1 MKKIVV
7 IPTLNENKNID
18 ILFSNLSKLNIK
30 FDLLFIDDNSRD
42 GTQKKIIELSKK
54 NKNIKFIFRKKKL
67 GVGSAHK
74 VGIKLAYKEKYKKL
88 ITMDADGTHDPKY
101 IPQLIRC
108 NKNNPNVIT
117 NRFLSKNS
125 IIDWPLSRRLLTKIR
140 YHLINYLLDIRYDTS
155 GAYRC
160 YNLNIVKKKDIL
172 AAKDNGY
179 SFFWESIFLLHKK
192 KYKIHEIPVDL
203 PYRKIGSSKMKIRDI
218 VTSLFYLSVYF
229 FKKILFWIK

>member
-18 ILFSNLSKLNIK
+18 ILFSNLLKLDIK
-30 FDLLFIDDNSRD
+30 FDLLFIDDNSKD
-42 GTQKKIIELSKK
+42 GTRKKIIELSKK
-54 NKNIKFIFRKKKL
+54 NQNIKFIFRKKKL

-74 VGIKLAYKEKYKKL
+74 VGINFAYKKKYKIL
-88 ITMDADGTHDPKY
+88 ITMDADGTHNPKY
-101 IPQLIRC
+101 IPQLIKL
-108 NKNNPNVIT
+108 NKYNSIVIT

-125 IIDWPLSRRLLTKIR
+125 IIDWPISRRLLTKIR
-140 YHLINYLLDIRYDTS
+140 YHLINYLLNIRYDTS
-155 GAYRC
+155 GAFRC

-179 SFFWESIFLLHKK
+179 SFFWESIFILHKK

-203 PYRKIGSSKMKIRDI
+203 PYRKIGSSKMKLRDI
-218 VTSLFYLSVYF
+218 VSSLYYLSIYF
-229 FKKILFWIK
+229 FKNLFFKIK